1 MYRQNMNSQLP
12 TEWQILIVNHLMRK
26 TSAAIALDFF
36 RKESFHKLQHL
47 ASSEFFYK
55 DSY

>member
-12 TEWQILIVNHLMRK
+12 TEWQILIVNLLMRK

-36 RKESFHKLQHL
+36 RKESSHKLQHL
-47 ASSEFFYK
+47 ASSEFFYE